1 VNPVAWL
8 KESSV
13 MIRFVFCV
21 AALALITV
29 ASAAR
34 ADNAPPTTATA
45 PDAKNGETVYHT
57 VCQACHMED
66 AKGAVGAGHIPA
78 LAGNANLE
86 ASGYPLTIVLHGQKG
101 MPPIGDYLTDAQVA
115 AVINFVRSHFGNAYT
130 DELSA
135 ADVKAAR

>member
-1 VNPVAWL
+1 
-8 KESSV
+8 
-13 MIRFVFCV
+13 MICFVFCV
-21 AALALITV
+21 AALALIT
-29 ASAAR
+29 SAGTAR
-34 ADNAPPTTATA
+34 ADNAPATSA
-45 PDAKNGETVYHT
+45 MAAEGGLHSSNGETVYHT

-78 LAGNANLE
+78 LAGNTNLE

-130 DELSA
+130 DELTA

>member
-1 VNPVAWL
+1 
-8 KESSV
+8 

>member
-1 VNPVAWL
+1 
-8 KESSV
+8 

-21 AALALITV
+21 ASLALV
-29 ASAAR
+29 AGASTAR
-34 ADNAPPTTATA
+34 ADNAPPTNATA
-45 PDAKNGETVYHT
+45 PGSANGETVYHT